1 MIRFLKNVKSDASV
15 NIDLTSFDINA
26 ICYDINIEE
35 YRNSYY
41 LDLVRILWLK
51 LYHLCQNESEANN
64 LKSVDGTEY
73 IFIYNPS
80 KLENL
85 KRLENEVWKIYNDIK

>member
-1 MIRFLKNVKSDASV
+1 MKADASV

-51 LYHLCQNESEANN
+51 LYHLCQNESEVNN

-73 IFIYNPS
+73 IFRYNPS